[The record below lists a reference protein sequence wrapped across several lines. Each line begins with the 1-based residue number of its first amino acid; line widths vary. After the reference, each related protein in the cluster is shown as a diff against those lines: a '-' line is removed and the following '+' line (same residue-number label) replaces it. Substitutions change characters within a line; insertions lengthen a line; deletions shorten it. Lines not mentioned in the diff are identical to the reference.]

1 MQFCKKILQT
11 STFLICFSINTD
23 LLASDDAEKT
33 PPSKT
38 ATILGTL
45 HKDWFVAPL
54 TVPKK
59 LSAHEQEE
67 LKRSF
72 EREKLCESLKASGIA
87 EIFGIGSSFSW

>member
-38 ATILGTL
+38 ATIFANL
-45 HKDWFVAPL
+45 HKDWFAAPP
-54 TVPKK
+54 TAPKEI
-59 LSAHEQEE
+59 STHEKEK

-72 EREKLCESLKASGIA
+72 QLEEFRKSFTESGLS
-87 EIFGIGSSFSW
+87 EIFGVF